1 MYAAAKHKIILS
13 WPFDVFALFNMLPL
27 DYTIHLTLNWN
38 YGDKE
43 IESKI
48 SKKDIKNLLL
58 LCTKDGHLTFRNNI
72 YQKKEGVAMGSPLG
86 PVVAGVSTVHL
97 ERTKNTHAKTI
108 EIYDSFEKI
117 SRWYHRLHIKL
128 DFIMSTINILN
139 KLYENMKFTYEVKH
153 VKIWSIGKLEVTNFR
168 KETNTNKYLH
178 WRSFALITWKKVH

>member
-1 MYAAAKHKIILS
+1 M
-13 WPFDVFALFNMLPL
+13 
-27 DYTIHLTLNWN
+27 
-38 YGDKE
+38 
-43 IESKI
+43 
-48 SKKDIKNLLL
+48 LL
-58 LCTKDGHLTFRNNI
+58 LCTKDGHLTFRNNV
-72 YQKKEGVAMGSPLG
+72 YHKKDSVAMGSPLG
-86 PVVAGVSTVHL
+86 PVAAGVSTVHL

-153 VKIWSIGKLEVTNFR
+153 NVKIWSIGKLEVTNFR